1 LRSAG
6 SGTHHR
12 VEAADVAIAY
22 NESRR
27 RVLALAA
34 RLEQQVPIE

>member
-6 SGTHHR
+6 SGTHHH
-12 VEAADVAIAY
+12 VEAANVVKAY

-34 RLEQQVPIE
+34 RLEQQGPIE